1 MDKFM
6 NYDFN
11 ITKITFAKHLDA
23 SHDKAIHKDR
33 INHGLALHMAG
44 DKDYVFQD
52 GTSLRVQAGT
62 VIYLP
67 KHSFYEVD
75 YRETGDCYAI
85 NFELDED
92 ITFPPFVMR
101 LKNCAEA
108 EKCFQRA
115 EKSWMTKNVGQN
127 VKCKAELYALI
138 YLLIKQYFADYVP
151 SEKFEIIKP
160 AVDAM
165 HQACLSGELR
175 VEKLAE
181 QCGVSEVYFRKL
193 FKSFYGVSPIKYI
206 NDLKISHA
214 KALLE
219 SQMYSVSEV
228 ALQSGFSD
236 ATHFSRAFKKSAGIS
251 PADFKKKPSN

>member
-11 ITKITFAKHLDA
+11 ITKIVFVNYLQA
-23 SHDKAIHKDR
+23 SYDKAIHKDR
-33 INHGLALHMAG
+33 LNHGLALHMAG
-44 DKDYVFQD
+44 DKDYIFQN
-52 GTSLRVQAGT
+52 GTSLRVQAGSI
-62 VIYLP
+62 IYLP
-67 KHSFYEVD
+67 KHSFYEVAC
-75 YRETGDCYAI
+75 RKIGDCYAI

-92 ITFPPFVMR
+92 ITFPPFVMQ
-101 LKNCAEA
+101 LKNCADA

-115 EKSWMTKNVGQN
+115 ANAWKMQKNEEN
-127 VKCKAELYALI
+127 IKCKAELYGLI
-138 YLLIKQYFADYVP
+138 YILMKQYFSEYMP

-165 HQACLSGELR
+165 HRTCLSGELC
-175 VEKLAE
+175 VEKLADR
-181 QCGVSEVYFRKL
+181 CGVSAVYFRKL

-214 KALLE
+214 KTLLQ

-228 ALQSGFSD
+228 ARQSGFSD
-236 ATHFSRAFKKSAGIS
+236 ATHFSREFKKITGTS
-251 PADFKKKPSN
+251 PSRYKLKPSN